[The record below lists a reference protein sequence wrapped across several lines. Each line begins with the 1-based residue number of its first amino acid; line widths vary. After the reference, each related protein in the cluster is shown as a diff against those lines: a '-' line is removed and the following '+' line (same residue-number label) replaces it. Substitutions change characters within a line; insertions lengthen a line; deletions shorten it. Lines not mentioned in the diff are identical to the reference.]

1 MTMKKILV
9 MMMLF
14 CSTAVMAQNNHHNF
28 GWFSRYAQANKELP
42 APAKGEKRV
51 VFMGNS
57 ITDNWASMRPDFF
70 KKNPLLFTSCVF
82 R

>member
-51 VFMGNS
+51 VFM
-57 ITDNWASMRPDFF
+57 
-70 KKNPLLFTSCVF
+70 
-82 R
+82 